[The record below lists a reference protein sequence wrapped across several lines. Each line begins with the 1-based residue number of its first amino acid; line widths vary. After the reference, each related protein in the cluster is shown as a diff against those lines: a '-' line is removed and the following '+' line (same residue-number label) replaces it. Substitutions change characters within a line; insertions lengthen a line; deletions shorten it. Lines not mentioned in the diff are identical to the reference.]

1 MLQARLTNLQ
11 IRLPPMFLFLH
22 YSFALCCK
30 KSTLGPHSAI
40 GQLLRWPLPA
50 RLVFL
55 FVLTAPQIA
64 SAQIFDS
71 FDDTRQKFRLW
82 ESDAK
87 AQLAPF
93 RRTEPGLE
101 IIEPSFKK
109 GSKVYLIYPIDRCA
123 IIEDLNASIKIL
135 SAQSG
140 LRIGFRVVFPRSAH
154 PVTHDPITEVVL
166 GTPSEGGGRWSNSS
180 IANVPQQFDDRR
192 RYLRTLYGPSVDLQG
207 AFIDAVVLSVYS
219 DPGTIKLK
227 VDDLQV
233 EGMVGPTAT
242 GINDRISNSN
252 LQNPAT
258 LSVPEQLRNLQATV
272 PRWILYRGESL
283 DYLKSLGFNAII
295 TNNPS
300 DPLVIEQATRSQ
312 MGVIARPPDFV
323 PTESLA
329 KDYRHVTGWLIGTT
343 LDQSHLPQ
351 TRSLVSK
358 LARFPQSLARPTVG
372 EAMEMYGPYSRLS
385 DWLAVPLPL
394 PTRVRSASEEAAIMQ
409 SDLRPLAGRSI
420 PLTSMVTQM
429 PNEWSV
435 QKAIATRGLG
445 REEGGPVDYDLLQVR
460 LQFYR
465 SMMQGARGFVFRSGT
480 PLDSGDPTSFARR
493 DSYTHINQEVE
504 LFTPWIQA
512 GQSSWR
518 NLVTDS
524 PSHTATILETP
535 KSQLAIIVASGPM
548 DQICSVA
555 PDTERIQITLPLS
568 GQLREV
574 FRITHGVLET
584 MRGELTPNGLLVAID
599 RPGLI
604 EQIVT
609 VVDPIPAAYVR
620 DNLLRLAP
628 SLIESR
634 MDIAE
639 QVIATGQT
647 LLVAQAVPREDPRW
661 EEMNLARS
669 LHRDATQHLAASNIP
684 QALKTSD
691 QALVAA
697 QRVVR
702 RSWDEAASQLG
713 AFQSSPLLASPLSL
727 PLHWEYRRLLSGRG
741 WQSIP
746 LPGIPFRD
754 MAQLNQS
761 RWQVDR
767 RLTENVT
774 SDCDVYP
781 QGPDGSPALVLATKP
796 INNQPIPSGY
806 GGAVMR
812 VSSPPITVPVGAMVH
827 IKGLVRIQSS
837 PAETQSGLLVS
848 DSIGGESLGQ
858 LLSTAD
864 ASQYAWRRFSLI
876 RFVTNERTIRLHFET
891 RGEMR
896 AEIANLEAEMIMP
909 SRPVD
914 LLTRP
919 YSPDES
925 LDDVQNTIPVS
936 TSSRR

>member
-1 MLQARLTNLQ
+1 
-11 IRLPPMFLFLH
+11 MFLFLH
-22 YSFALCCK
+22 YSFAICCK
-30 KSTLGPHSAI
+30 KSTHWPHSAI
-40 GQLLRWPLPA
+40 GQFLRWRIPTL
-50 RLVFL
+50 LIFIVI
-55 FVLTAPQIA
+55 VSPQIA
-64 SAQIFDS
+64 SSQIFDS

-82 ESDAK
+82 ENDAK

-93 RRTEPGLE
+93 KRTEPGVE
-101 IIEPSFKK
+101 IIEPSFGK

-123 IIEDLNASIKIL
+123 IIDDLNASIKIL

-154 PVTHDPITEVVL
+154 PVTHDPLTEVVL
-166 GTPSEGGGRWSNSS
+166 GTPSEGGGRWSISRIDS
-180 IANVPQQFDDRR
+180 VPQQFDDRK
-192 RYLRTLYGPSVDLQG
+192 RYLRTLFGPSVDLQG
-207 AFIDAVVLSVYS
+207 AYIDAVVLSVYS

-233 EGMVGPTAT
+233 EGIVGTTAS
-242 GINDRISNSN
+242 GINDRTSNSG

-258 LSVPEQLRNLQATV
+258 LSVQEQLRNLQATV

-295 TNNPS
+295 TNNPN

-323 PTESLA
+323 PTESIS

-394 PTRVRSASEEAAIMQ
+394 PTRIRSASEEAAIMQ

-420 PLTSMVTQM
+420 PLTSIVTQM
-429 PNEWSV
+429 PNEWIV
-435 QKAIATRGLG
+435 QKAIASRGLG
-445 REEGGPVDYDLLQVR
+445 REDGGPIDYDLLQVR

-465 SMMQGARGFVFRSGT
+465 SMMQGSRGFIFRSGA
-480 PLDSGDPTSFARR
+480 PLDSGDPTSLARR
-493 DSYTHINQEVE
+493 DSYTHINQEIE
-504 LFTPWIQA
+504 LFKPWIQA

-518 NLVTDS
+518 NLTTDS
-524 PSHTATILETP
+524 PNHTASVLETP

-555 PDTERIQITLPLS
+555 PETERIRITLPLA
-568 GQLREV
+568 GQARDV
-574 FRITHGVLET
+574 FRITYGVLET
-584 MRGELTPNGLLVAID
+584 IRGEPTPNGLVVAID

-609 VVDPIPAAYVR
+609 VVDPMPAAYLR

-628 SLIESR
+628 SLVDSR
-634 MDIAE
+634 MDITE
-639 QVIATGQT
+639 QVIAIGQT

-669 LHRDATQHLAASNIP
+669 LQRDSTQHLAASNIP
-684 QALKTSD
+684 QALKASD

-727 PLHWEYRRLLSGRG
+727 PLHWEYRRLLAGRG

-746 LPGIPFRD
+746 MPGIPFTNT
-754 MAQLNQS
+754 AQLYQS
-761 RWQVDR
+761 LWQVDR
-767 RLTENVT
+767 RLTENVA
-774 SDCDVYP
+774 SDCDVYS
-781 QGPDGSPALVLATKP
+781 QGPDGKPALILATKP

-806 GGAVMR
+806 AGAVMR
-812 VSSPPITVPVGAMVH
+812 VSSPPITVPAGAMVH
-827 IKGLVRIQSS
+827 VEGLVRIHS
-837 PAETQSGLLVS
+837 PPGETQSGLLVC

-858 LLSTAD
+858 LISTAD
-864 ASQYAWRRFSLI
+864 VSDYAWRRFSLI
-876 RFVTNERTIRLHFET
+876 RFVTNDRSIRLHFET

-909 SRPVD
+909 TRPSD

-925 LDDVQNTIPVS
+925 LNDVENTFPVS
-936 TSSRR
+936 TSNRR

>member
-1 MLQARLTNLQ
+1 
-11 IRLPPMFLFLH
+11 MFLFLH

-30 KSTLGPHSAI
+30 KSTLGPRSAI
-40 GQLLRWPLPA
+40 GQFLRCFNPLP
-50 RLVFL
+50 LIFL
-55 FVLTAPQIA
+55 AISFPHLA
-64 SAQIFDS
+64 SAQIFDP

-87 AQLAPF
+87 VQLAPF
-93 RRTEPGLE
+93 KRSEPGLE
-101 IIEPSFKK
+101 IIEPSFGK
-109 GSKVYLIYPIDRCA
+109 GTKVYLIYPIDRCA

-135 SAQSG
+135 SAESG
-140 LRIGFRVVFPRSAH
+140 LRIGFRVVFPRSTH
-154 PVTHDPITEVVL
+154 PVTHDPITEVLL
-166 GTPSEGGGRWSNSS
+166 GTPSEGGGRWSTSR
-180 IANVPQQFDDRR
+180 IASVPNQFDDRM
-192 RYLRTLYGPSVDLQG
+192 RYLRTLFGPSVDLQG
-207 AFIDAVVLSVYS
+207 AYIDAVVLSVYS
-219 DPGTIKLK
+219 YPGTIKLK

-233 EGMVGPTAT
+233 EGMVGPTVI
-242 GINDRISNSN
+242 GINDRISDRD
-252 LQNPAT
+252 LQKQVAV
-258 LSVPEQLRNLQATV
+258 SVPEQLRNWQASV

-295 TNNPS
+295 TNNPN

-323 PTESLA
+323 PTEGNA

-343 LDQSHLPQ
+343 LDQSHLSQ

-358 LARFPQSLARPTVG
+358 LARFPQTLARPTVG

-409 SDLRPLAGRSI
+409 SDLRPLAGRSN
-420 PLTSMVTQM
+420 PLTSIVTQM
-429 PNEWSV
+429 PNEWIV
-435 QKAIATRGLG
+435 QKAIATKALG
-445 REEGGPVDYDLLQVR
+445 REEGGPIDYDFLQVR

-465 SMMQGARGFVFRSGT
+465 SMMRGARGFIFRSGS
-480 PLDSGDPTSFARR
+480 PLDSGDPTSLARR
-493 DSYTHINQEVE
+493 DSYTHINQEIE
-504 LFTPWIQA
+504 LFKPWIQS

-518 NLVTDS
+518 NLTTDS
-524 PSHTATILETP
+524 PNHTAMVLETP

-548 DQICSVA
+548 DQICSVS
-555 PDTERIQITLPLS
+555 PDTERIKITLPLS

-584 MRGELTPNGLLVAID
+584 IHGDLTPNGLIIAID

-604 EQIVT
+604 EQIVS
-609 VVDPIPAAYVR
+609 VVDPIPAAYLR

-628 SLIESR
+628 SLVESR
-634 MDIAE
+634 MDITE
-639 QVIATGQT
+639 QVISIGHT
-647 LLVAQAVPREDPRW
+647 LLVAQAVPGEDPRW

-684 QALKTSD
+684 RALKASD

-702 RSWDEAASQLG
+702 RSWEEAAAQLG
-713 AFQSSPLLASPLSL
+713 AFQSSPLVASPLSL
-727 PLHWEYRRLLSGRG
+727 PLHWEYRRLLAGRG

-746 LPGIPFRD
+746 VPGTPFRD
-754 MAQLNQS
+754 TAQLYQS
-761 RWQVDR
+761 FWQVDR
-767 RLTENVT
+767 RLTENVA
-774 SDCDVYP
+774 SDCDVGSH
-781 QGPDGSPALVLATKP
+781 GPDGNPALVLETKP
-796 INNQPIPSGY
+796 INNQPISSGY

-812 VSSPPITVPVGAMVH
+812 VSSPPITVPAGAMVH
-827 IKGLVRIQSS
+827 IEGVVRIHS
-837 PAETQSGLLVS
+837 PKGETQSGLLVC

-858 LLSTAD
+858 LISTAD
-864 ASQYAWRRFSLI
+864 ASEYAWRRFSLI
-876 RFVTNERTIRLHFET
+876 RFVTNERTLRLHFET

-896 AEIANLEAEMIMP
+896 AEIANLQAEMIIP
-909 SRPVD
+909 TRPTD

-919 YSPDES
+919 YAPEES
-925 LDDVQNTIPVS
+925 LDEVQNTFPVS
-936 TSSRR
+936 TSSRLPSR